1 MPIVAAI
8 PRANAQTKGEATRDA
23 IIDVAYDMARQDGL
37 EGLSIGTVAQA
48 VGMSKSGVFAHFGSR
63 EDLQLAVLDSACD
76 RFVAFVMAPAL
87 KAKRGLARLGV
98 IAANWCEW
106 ARHTDG
112 NCVLLGAVS
121 EFDGR
126 PGALRERV
134 VHYQSRWRSE
144 LARAVRIAVDAGE
157 LGADTEPE
165 QLAFEI
171 YGVMLVLHHDA
182 GLYGYDGALARA
194 QRAYRRLVDSYSP

>member
-1 MPIVAAI
+1 MPSASATLRTAAL
-8 PRANAQTKGEATRDA
+8 TKGEATRDA
-23 IIDVAYDMARQDGL
+23 IVDAAYDMARRDGL

-48 VGMSKSGVFAHFGSR
+48 AGMSKSGAFAHFGSR

-98 IAANWCEW
+98 VVENWCEW

-112 NCVLLGAVS
+112 NCVLFAAVS

-126 PGALRERV
+126 PGALRDRV
-134 VHYQSRWRSE
+134 VQYQSRWRSE
-144 LARAVRIAVDAGE
+144 LARAIRMAVDAGE
-157 LGADTEPE
+157 LGADTDPA
-165 QLAFEI
+165 QFAFEI
-171 YGVMLVLHHDA
+171 YGVLMVLHHDA
-182 GLYGYDGALARA
+182 GLFGYDTALARA
-194 QRAYRRLVDSYSP
+194 RRAYERLVASYSA